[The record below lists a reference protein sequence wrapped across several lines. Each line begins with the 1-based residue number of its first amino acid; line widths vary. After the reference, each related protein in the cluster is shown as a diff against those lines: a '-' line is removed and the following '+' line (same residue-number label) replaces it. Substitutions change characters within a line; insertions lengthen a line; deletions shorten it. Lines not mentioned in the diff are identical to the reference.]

1 MKAVKLATMILMLFA
16 FTIGCTD
23 AKTRSKASIER
34 GMTKQQ
40 VTTILGRPDNT
51 SFDQYGEEWEYYKT
65 GLYPFYKNRRIVV
78 GFDTNG
84 VVITYHSSYLGSEG
98 HDHPVI
104 AEASATTV
112 PVQIPLYQQDG
123 VYCINDHDLSII
135 CNNIKKASFKGDKYA
150 LIEVASL
157 GCYYNCNQCVTI
169 MNLFDF
175 NDEKMKALKYMAT
188 RIIDPQNANIIC
200 KLFDFSDDKDKAMR
214 LVQGR

>member
-1 MKAVKLATMILMLFA
+1 MKAAKLITMILMLLAFA
-16 FTIGCTD
+16 IGSTD
-23 AKTRSKASIER
+23 AKARSKASIER
-34 GMTKQQ
+34 GMNKQQ
-40 VTTILGRPDNT
+40 VTAILGRPDNT

-78 GFDTNG
+78 GFNANG
-84 VVITYHSSYLGSEG
+84 VVVTYHSYYLGSED

-104 AEASATTV
+104 AEVSPTPV
-112 PVQIPLYQQDG
+112 PVPVPLYQQDG

-135 CNNIKKASFKGDKYA
+135 CNNIKKASFKDDKYA

-175 NDEKMKALKYMAT
+175 TDEKMKVLKYMAT
-188 RIIDPQNANIIC
+188 RIIDPQNANVIC
-200 KLFDFSDDKDKAMR
+200 NLFDFSDDKDNVMR